1 MKKILVCTIAIILI
15 CGCFVGTTI
24 AWLMDQSDRVENTFT
39 AGDIEITLTE
49 TTGNEYK
56 MVPGDKITKDP
67 KVTVLG
73 GSEACYLF
81 VVIEESTN
89 FDTYMTYDIADGWT
103 ELTGYSGVYYRK
115 VDAVAEDATAEYPV
129 LLNNQVVV
137 SQDVTAD
144 QLEEAESN
152 KPMLS
157 FIALAVQQ
165 ANIADEQAAWS
176 IIENSFNPLG

>member
-56 MVPGDKITKDP
+56 MVPGNEITKDP

-81 VVIEESTN
+81 VVIEESPN
-89 FDTYMTYDIADGWT
+89 FDIYMTYDIAEGWT
-103 ELTGYSGVYYRK
+103 ELAGYPGVYYRK
-115 VDAVAEDATAEYPV
+115 VDAVAENATAEFPV
-129 LLNNQVVV
+129 LLNNKVVV

-144 QLEEAESN
+144 QLEEAELSE
-152 KPMLS
+152 PSLS

-165 ANIADEQAAWS
+165 ANIADEQAAWN
-176 IIENSFNPLG
+176 IIKGSFNP